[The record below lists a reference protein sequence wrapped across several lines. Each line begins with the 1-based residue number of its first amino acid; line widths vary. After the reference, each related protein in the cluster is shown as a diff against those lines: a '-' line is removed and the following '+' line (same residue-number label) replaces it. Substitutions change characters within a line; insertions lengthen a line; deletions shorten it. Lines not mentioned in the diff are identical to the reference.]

1 MKSLLL
7 RFTTLALTFAVG
19 VATIALLR
27 NGRMLSFAKHFSQ
40 SQPSVRDQRRGI
52 EDEEY
57 AVYSALINENTSDE
71 NINRVLVIKDQPTVW
86 VGSLDEEKNTFYDD
100 LLKSSSLLLEETVDD
115 LRAKNKE
122 THAFTRRFDIKR
134 RYVLVSEKEIEDI
147 FKEGGGWWEEF
158 YRRYPESRGFATFS
172 RVGFNADK
180 TQALVYQAHS
190 CGGLCGGGGYVLL
203 VKVNGVWTNKG
214 TVGPVW
220 VS

>member
-7 RFTTLALTFAVG
+7 RFTTLALTFTVG
-19 VATIALLR
+19 VAAIALLG
-27 NGRMLSFAKHFSQ
+27 NGKTFSSAGHFWQSHSFN
-40 SQPSVRDQRRGI
+40 REQRRGI
-52 EDEEY
+52 ENEEY

-71 NINRVLVIKDQPTVW
+71 NINRVLVIKDLPTVW

-100 LLKSSSLLLEETVDD
+100 LLKSSSLLLAETVDD

-122 THAFTRRFDIKR
+122 AHAFTRSFDIKR
-134 RYVLVSEKEIEDI
+134 RYVLVS
-147 FKEGGGWWEEF
+147 GWWEEF

-172 RVGFNADK
+172 RVGFNDDK
-180 TQALVYQAHS
+180 TQALVYQAYS

-203 VKVNGVWTNKG
+203 VKVNGVWANKG